1 MAKSPEVTGLLIDW
15 SDGRREA
22 RERLLPIVY
31 EELRRLA
38 RRQMRQERTG
48 HTLQATALVHE
59 AYLKLVDQRRVSWRN
74 RAHFFGV
81 AAKMMRR
88 ILVDHARGRATE
100 KRGGGWEKLSLDEA
114 PLVAVD
120 PAVDLVG
127 LDGALDRLGVLD
139 EQQAKVVELRY
150 FGGLTI
156 DETAEVL
163 HISPATVSR
172 EWTVAKAWLFG
183 ELTGLQRRFDGQ

>member
-1 MAKSPEVTGLLIDW
+1 MPKSPEVTRLLIDW
-15 SDGRREA
+15 SNGRREA

-31 EELRRLA
+31 EELRRMA
-38 RRQMRQERTG
+38 QRQMRQERTG

-88 ILVDHARGRATE
+88 ILVDHARSHATE
-100 KRGGGWEKLSLDEA
+100 KRGGDWERLSLDEA
-114 PLVAVD
+114 PLIAVD
-120 PAVDLVG
+120 AVVDLVG
-127 LDGALDRLGVLD
+127 LDGALDRLAVLD

-183 ELTGLQRRFDGQ
+183 ELTGKAVRTDP

>member
-1 MAKSPEVTGLLIDW
+1 VPKSPEVTRLLIDW
-15 SDGRREA
+15 SNGRREA

-31 EELRRLA
+31 EELRRMA
-38 RRQMRQERTG
+38 QRQMRQERTG

-88 ILVDHARGRATE
+88 ILVDHARSHATE
-100 KRGGGWEKLSLDEA
+100 KRGGDWERLSLDEA
-114 PLVAVD
+114 PLIAVD
-120 PAVDLVG
+120 AVVDLVG
-127 LDGALDRLGVLD
+127 LDGALDRLAVLD

-183 ELTGLQRRFDGQ
+183 ELTGRAVRTDP

>member
-1 MAKSPEVTGLLIDW
+1 VPKSPEVTRLLIDW
-15 SDGRREA
+15 SNGRREA

-31 EELRRLA
+31 EELRRMA
-38 RRQMRQERTG
+38 QRQMRQERTG

-88 ILVDHARGRATE
+88 ILVDHARSHATE
-100 KRGGGWEKLSLDEA
+100 KRGGDWERLSLDEA
-114 PLVAVD
+114 PLIAVD
-120 PAVDLVG
+120 AVVDLVG
-127 LDGALDRLGVLD
+127 LDGALDRLAVLD

-183 ELTGLQRRFDGQ
+183 ELTGKAVRTDP

>member
-1 MAKSPEVTGLLIDW
+1 MPKSPEVTRLLIDW
-15 SDGRREA
+15 SNGRREA

-31 EELRRLA
+31 EELRRMA
-38 RRQMRQERTG
+38 QRQMRQERTG

-88 ILVDHARGRATE
+88 ILVDHARSHATE
-100 KRGGGWEKLSLDEA
+100 KRGGDWERLSLDEA
-114 PLVAVD
+114 PLIAVD
-120 PAVDLVG
+120 AVVDLVG
-127 LDGALDRLGVLD
+127 LDGALDRLAVLD

-183 ELTGLQRRFDGQ
+183 ELTGRAVRTDP

>member
-1 MAKSPEVTGLLIDW
+1 
-15 SDGRREA
+15 
-22 RERLLPIVY
+22 
-31 EELRRLA
+31 
-38 RRQMRQERTG
+38 
-48 HTLQATALVHE
+48 
-59 AYLKLVDQRRVSWRN
+59 
-74 RAHFFGV
+74 
-81 AAKMMRR
+81 MRR
-88 ILVDHARGRATE
+88 SLTIMVMFVTIVLMFGHRQQLQHKAFCPASVHAPIR
-100 KRGGGWEKLSLDEA
+100 WI
-114 PLVAVD
+114 
-120 PAVDLVG
+120 LVG

-150 FGGLTI
+150 FAGLTI

>member
-1 MAKSPEVTGLLIDW
+1 VPKSPEVTRLLIDW
-15 SDGRREA
+15 SNGRREA

-31 EELRRLA
+31 EELRRMA
-38 RRQMRQERTG
+38 QRQMRQERTG

-88 ILVDHARGRATE
+88 ILVDHARSHATE
-100 KRGGGWEKLSLDEA
+100 KRGGDWERLSLDEA
-114 PLVAVD
+114 PMIAVD
-120 PAVDLVG
+120 AVVDLVG
-127 LDGALDRLGVLD
+127 LDGALDRLAVLD

-183 ELTGLQRRFDGQ
+183 ELTGKAVRTDP